1 MVNDTVQFEQ
11 RVFLERIACGFDISQ
26 ALYWYQVAVEDEL
39 QEYEE
44 GHPRVEVFSR
54 AVIDLIIENN
64 SVLPVTFVFDFD
76 RLRQLHLDL
85 RKYMCQ
91 KMCGE
96 ALIDMAKQLGHSTAL
111 PPAIYQRFLQR
122 ISDIGEPCR
131 HATGW
136 SVQSERAALEV
147 VRAAY
152 ALCNIERLPTEE
164 HVSSTMRYLQQE
176 CGLSSDLYQAL
187 EARVCNELEEIVDH
201 ELAAISSLTPLQIL
215 NRYDSRS
222 LLEPSHEDE
231 GLRDIGQRIAHIT
244 TLHWRTWAPILYLQ
258 DRARADQPAPLDCQ
272 IEVDSETSSRTAPS
286 RIESTEE
293 STRKCR
299 AEGKITRTESTASFK
314 LEDGELPS
322 RGSCSE

>member
-26 ALYWYQVAVEDEL
+26 ALNWYQVAVENEL
-39 QEYEE
+39 QEYDE
-44 GHPRVEVFSR
+44 GHPRIEVFSR
-54 AVIDLIIENN
+54 AIIDLIIENN
-64 SVLPVTFVFDFD
+64 SVFPITFVFDFD
-76 RLRQLHLDL
+76 RLRLLRFDL

-111 PPAIYQRFLQR
+111 PSTVYQRFLQR
-122 ISDIGEPCR
+122 ISDIGEPCK

-164 HVSSTMRYLQQE
+164 HVSSTMRHLQQA
-176 CGLSSDLYQAL
+176 CNLSSDLYQAL
-187 EARVCNELEEIVDH
+187 EARVCSELEEIVDH

-215 NRYDSRS
+215 NRYDSPS
-222 LLEPSHEDE
+222 LLEPSHQDE
-231 GLRDIGQRIAHIT
+231 SLRDIGQRIAHIT
-244 TLHWRTWAPILYLQ
+244 TLHWWTWAPILYLQ
-258 DRARADQPAPLDCQ
+258 DRARDDPEASLDCQ
-272 IEVDSETSSRTAPS
+272 IELDNEASSRTAPTGLAG
-286 RIESTEE
+286 TEE
-293 STRKCR
+293 CTRDCR
-299 AEGKITRTESTASFK
+299 EEGKISRTASTASFR

-322 RGSCSE
+322 RGSRSE